1 MVGIVEDLSIDDSN
15 REEVR
20 KSYAGQK
27 GFSLF
32 FTFLSDAVNTA
43 VFIQCRFVKTKL
55 ERTII
60 LHHGSQVPA
69 PLPFQASST
78 DGYFTNPK
86 KITTTI
92 NAFNSTTVRS
102 FRLSFMRYFIA
113 A

>member
-1 MVGIVEDLSIDDSN
+1 MVGIVEGLSIDDSN

-27 GFSLF
+27 GFALF

-55 ERTII
+55 EGTII

-92 NAFNSTTVRS
+92 NAFNSTTLRS
-102 FRLSFMRYFIA
+102 FRLSFTPYFIA